1 MPHVGFE
8 RCPVVIP
15 YYGGKWE
22 LSKRLVPMLPEHSR
36 YVEVF
41 AGGLSMFFRKER
53 VKSNIVN
60 DFDGDIV
67 NLYMTVLEKF
77 DEFSHNV
84 YWMPRSRRLYD
95 QFKAEILST
104 KDGIKIP
111 DPKRAA
117 MYYYLIKNAFNKNV
131 YNVFSKAEGPKKNWH
146 TNLIEEL
153 KWSRKMINGVIVEN
167 LDFRELAK
175 RYEPQEGDCWYLD
188 PPYVVA
194 GERGDYYFHD
204 FTQEDHDGLK
214 EVCDQIDKNK
224 GYFMVS
230 YDDRNVIRELFK
242 NYFVNEIKTVYAG
255 SSDKTEKIELV
266 ITNYEPVIESQ
277 VDLFNKEG

>member
-1 MPHVGFE
+1 
-8 RCPVVIP
+8 
-15 YYGGKWE
+15 
-22 LSKRLVPMLPEHSR
+22 
-36 YVEVF
+36 
-41 AGGLSMFFRKER
+41 
-53 VKSNIVN
+53 
-60 DFDGDIV
+60 
-67 NLYMTVLEKF
+67 
-77 DEFSHNV
+77 
-84 YWMPRSRRLYD
+84 
-95 QFKAEILST
+95 
-104 KDGIKIP
+104 
-111 DPKRAA
+111 
-117 MYYYLIKNAFNKNV
+117 
-131 YNVFSKAEGPKKNWH
+131 
-146 TNLIEEL
+146 
-153 KWSRKMINGVIVEN
+153 MINGVIVEN

-242 NYFVNEIKTVYAG
+242 NYYVNEIKTVYAG